1 MTELTNFV
9 LDPHTHEGDTAAKI
23 VFSLERLSHI
33 FRIHWW
39 EQTKNFQLSPLQMQI
54 LTILRFQLHLN
65 SVSAIARYLELA
77 DATVSDAVRVLG
89 QKQHVEKKPD
99 SEDGRRHTLT
109 LTPTGVAVAEELAL
123 FANRIRDFASA
134 LPNQGELL
142 ESLLLLMQSL
152 QQNGFIPMQQMC
164 TTCRHL
170 RHGDDAP
177 FSYYCQLLARPLA
190 VHDLRIHCPE
200 HEVVG

>member
-1 MTELTNFV
+1 MTGITDFV

-39 EQTKNFQLSPLQMQI
+39 EQNKTFQLSPLQMQI
-54 LTILRFQLHLN
+54 LTILRFQPRLN
-65 SVSAIARYLELA
+65 YVSAIARYLDLA

-89 QKQHVEKKPD
+89 QKQHLEKQPD

-109 LTPTGVAVAEELAL
+109 LTSDGVAVAEELAL
-123 FANRIRDFASA
+123 FANQIRDFASA
-134 LPNQGELL
+134 LPNQGDFL

-152 QQNGFIPMQQMC
+152 QQSGFIPMQQMC
-164 TTCRHL
+164 TTCCHFR
-170 RHGDDAP
+170 RVDDAP
-177 FSYYCQLLARPLA
+177 SPYYCQLLDKPLA
-190 VHDLRIHCPE
+190 AHDLRIHCPE
-200 HEVVG
+200 HEAGS